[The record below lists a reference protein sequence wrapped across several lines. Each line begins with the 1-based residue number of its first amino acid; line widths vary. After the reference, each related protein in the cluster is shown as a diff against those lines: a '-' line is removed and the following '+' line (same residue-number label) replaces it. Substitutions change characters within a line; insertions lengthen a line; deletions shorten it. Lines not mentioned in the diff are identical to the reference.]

1 MRRPRRRSILRSL
14 LELPLR
20 LVFAIGI
27 IVIRLIIAV
36 RNFLPVSLLLLLCAV
51 VPVVGYSLQW
61 LDGAGSW
68 IMLGTAL
75 TLAFAAGSLRNKR

>member
-27 IVIRLIIAV
+27 IMIRLIIAV
-36 RNFLPVSLLLLLCAV
+36 RRVLPASLLLLLCAV
-51 VPVVGYSLQW
+51 VPVVGFSLRW

-75 TLAFAAGSLRNKR
+75 MLAFAAGSLRNKR